1 MTTYDL
7 KGKFYEACDCEII
20 CPCWAGVPPD
30 MGSCTGLFVWHIFEG
45 KIDGVDVRNSKV
57 VVLSSGKSCDE
68 SKYMLVLIDSK
79 HSDKIQAAFESPGAW
94 KDVFCLQPDINAVQ
108 RFTQPDATITIE
120 GDHLSAT
127 IADPTNTNNNIK
139 TLASVDFIDKP
150 VHLVGSPNGHVLV
163 DRVVGIAK
171 NRSVQVGAVTS
182 PTKQHPDRN
191 GLNLLADIL
200 DPTTHKP
207 LYTFDLD
214 ISRVTAMRG
223 HFRYKH

>member
-1 MTTYDL
+1 MISYDL
-7 KGKFYEACDCEII
+7 KGTFYEACDCEVI

-30 MGSCTGLFVWHIFEG
+30 MGSCTGLFFWHIFKGEIG
-45 KIDGVDVRNSKV
+45 GVDVRNSKV

-68 SKYMLVLIDSK
+68 SKYMLVLIDS
-79 HSDKIQAAFESPGAW
+79 HHPDKIQSAFESPGAW
-94 KDVFCLQPDINAVQ
+94 KDVFNLQPDLTSAQ
-108 RFTQPDATITIE
+108 RFTQLATIKIE

-127 IADPTNTNNNIK
+127 IADPTTTNKIH

-150 VHLVGSPNGHVLV
+150 VHLVGSPHSNVLAN
-163 DRVVGIAK
+163 RVVGTAK
-171 NRSVQVGAVTS
+171 DRSVTVGVVAS
-182 PTKQHPDRN
+182 PTKKHPDRN

-200 DPTTHKP
+200 DTTTNKP

>member
-1 MTTYDL
+1 MITYDL
-7 KGKFYEACDCEII
+7 RGTFYEACDCEVI
-20 CPCWAGVPPD
+20 CPCWAGLPPD

-45 KIDGVDVRNSKV
+45 EIDGVDVRNSRV

-68 SKYMLVLIDSK
+68 SKYMLVLI
-79 HSDKIQAAFESPGAW
+79 HSSHPDKIQSAFESTGAW
-94 KDVFCLQPDINAVQ
+94 KDVFNLQPDLTAAQ
-108 RFTQPDATITIE
+108 RFTRSATIEIE
-120 GDHLSAT
+120 GHHLSAT
-127 IADPTNTNNNIK
+127 IADPITNQIH

-150 VHLVGSPNGHVLV
+150 VHLVGSPHSNVLA

-171 NRSVQVGAVTS
+171 DRSVKVGVVTS
-182 PTKQHPDRN
+182 PTPQHPDRN

-200 DPTTHKP
+200 DPITHKP
-207 LYTFDLD
+207 LYTFDLN